1 MTESSI
7 NPPGEGNGIAG
18 ASTNGLPRPSLFRV
32 IVALAAVVVVLVGLR
47 VGAPIINP
55 ILFAVVLA
63 LLFNP
68 LYSWLKHRGLPTPL
82 ALLFMLVFVGA
93 IFAGLFFTLGASIGR
108 FTERLGFYA
117 SQLDG
122 RLDDL
127 DAIIEQLG
135 LSGFDLQEVVKP
147 GALADALGV
156 VLSGIAGFLSDL
168 FLILAIML
176 FLLAEGQAMMD
187 RLRGSVPED
196 NPRVARLAVFG
207 QNVVRQFGLRA
218 IVNLVTGAGVTV
230 LLLVLGVDFPLLWG
244 ILTFF
249 LSFVPYVGL
258 VLAVAPAV
266 VLALA
271 EFGLSRA
278 VLAIAGVVVINVV
291 AENVLSPMM
300 MGRGLNLSPTV
311 VFLSFILW
319 AWVLGGP
326 GAFLAVPIT
335 MFVIGML
342 ETFPETRWLARLMGA
357 TSAPASPASGAGPPG
372 GEADRTT

>member
-1 MTESSI
+1 ME
-7 NPPGEGNGIAG
+7 NE
-18 ASTNGLPRPSLFRV
+18 LRRPSFLRV
-32 IVALAAVVVVLVGLR
+32 VVALAAVVVVLVGMRLA
-47 VGAPIINP
+47 APILNP
-55 ILFAVVLA
+55 IFFAAVLA
-63 LLFNP
+63 LLFGP
-68 LYSWLKHRGLPTPL
+68 LYSWLGRPGPPTPL
-82 ALLFMLVFVGA
+82 ALVIMLVFVGA
-93 IFAGLFFTLGASIGR
+93 IFLGLFYTLGASIGR

-127 DAIIEQLG
+127 DALIGRLG
-135 LSGFDLQEVVKP
+135 ISEVDLKEVVKP

-156 VLSGIAGFLSDL
+156 VLSGIADFLSDL

-176 FLLAEGQAMMD
+176 FLLAEGGAMMD
-187 RLRGSVPED
+187 RLRASVPED

-218 IVNLVTGAGVTV
+218 VVNLVTGAGVTV

-249 LSFVPYVGL
+249 LSFVPYIGL

-278 VLAIAGVVVINVV
+278 LLVIVGVTLINIV

-311 VFLSFILW
+311 VFLSFIFW
-319 AWVLGGP
+319 AWLLGSP

-335 MFVIGML
+335 LFMVVML
-342 ETFPETRWLARLMGA
+342 DTFPETRWLARLMGA
-357 TSAPASPASGAGPPG
+357 RAPDADAPNN
-372 GEADRTT
+372 EADRTSS